1 MGSGKYSIDQPK
13 TILKRRNKMSHV
25 KGQSL
30 RNTIPAMLDTKI
42 IWEEDEVTSENSIKI
57 QVKDYD
63 QDTNKRIYIKLYA
76 PIIKQLGIEDR
87 DRVTVGFNKDFS
99 MFGIRKQDKG
109 VMLHGNSEVLVTQSS
124 SKTFNDFEEDTIWLS
139 TPEKSTKIVGSDQV
153 ICALTVDDTLIE
165 QRKNDGVWKTFLD
178 STSDHIKSYIK

>member
-1 MGSGKYSIDQPK
+1 MVLTDPSCNTDQ
-13 TILKRRNKMSHV
+13 
-25 KGQSL
+25 
-30 RNTIPAMLDTKI
+30 
-42 IWEEDEVTSENSIKI
+42 
-57 QVKDYD
+57 
-63 QDTNKRIYIKLYA
+63 
-76 PIIKQLGIEDR
+76 EDR

>member
-1 MGSGKYSIDQPK
+1 
-13 TILKRRNKMSHV
+13 MSHV

-42 IWEEDEVTSENSIKI
+42 IWEEDEVKSESSIKI

-76 PIIKQLGIEDR
+76 PIIKQLGLEDR
-87 DRVTVGFNKDFS
+87 DRVSVGFNKDFS

-139 TPEKSTKIVGSDQV
+139 TPEESTKIVGSDQV
-153 ICALTVDDTLIE
+153 ICVLTVDDTLIE
-165 QRKNDGVWKTFLD
+165 QRKNDGVWRTFLD
-178 STSDHIKSYIK
+178 STADNIKAYIK